1 MASRTDAVEA
11 ELERRLVRRIAV
23 AVAVA
28 TPISILFWIG
38 VIWLSVGLSGASVAG
53 ALVMGAGIGVLAGLF
68 WGAWAAFAFYSPV
81 LDEHDRDHSA
91 AEDSDSSGH
100 PQENNQA

>member
-23 AVAVA
+23 AVTVA

-38 VIWLSVGLSGASVAG
+38 VIWLSVGLSGTAVAG
-53 ALVMGAGIGVLAGLF
+53 ALVMGAGVGVLAGLF

-81 LDEHDRDHSA
+81 LDEHDRDHPA